1 MGAAAKIFAS
11 TLTYPYQVIKSRLQQ
26 RDPIVSLTNN
36 GNLNMNKNKNMN
48 MNKNKN
54 MNMNS
59 NTSIIK
65 GDNGIHNR
73 NIVTGINEVV
83 QPRYTGTLDCV
94 SKIWR

>member
-1 MGAAAKIFAS
+1 M
-11 TLTYPYQVIKSRLQQ
+11 
-26 RDPIVSLTNN
+26 
-36 GNLNMNKNKNMN
+36 
-48 MNKNKN
+48 N

-59 NTSIIK
+59 NSSIIK
-65 GDNGIHNR
+65 GDSGIHNK

>member
-36 GNLNMNKNKNMN
+36 GNLNMNKNM
-48 MNKNKN
+48 N

-65 GDNGIHNR
+65 GDSGIHNK
-73 NIVTGINEVV
+73 NIVTGMNEVV

-94 SKIWR
+94 TKIWR

>member
-1 MGAAAKIFAS
+1 MLSDLMGAAAKIFAS

-36 GNLNMNKNKNMN
+36 ENLNMNKNM
-48 MNKNKN
+48 N

-59 NTSIIK
+59 NSSIIE
-65 GDNGIHNR
+65 GDIGIHNR

-94 SKIWR
+94 TKIWR

>member
-36 GNLNMNKNKNMN
+36 GNLNMN
-48 MNKNKN
+48 
-54 MNMNS
+54 MNS
-59 NTSIIK
+59 NSSIIK
-65 GDNGIHNR
+65 GDSGIHNK

>member
-36 GNLNMNKNKNMN
+36 ENLNMNKNMN
-48 MNKNKN
+48 MNI
-54 MNMNS
+54 NS

-65 GDNGIHNR
+65 GDSGIHNK

-94 SKIWR
+94 TKIWR

>member
-36 GNLNMNKNKNMN
+36 GNLNMN
-48 MNKNKN
+48 
-54 MNMNS
+54 MNS
-59 NTSIIK
+59 NSSIIK
-65 GDNGIHNR
+65 GDSGIHNR
-73 NIVTGINEVV
+73 NVVTGINEVV

-94 SKIWR
+94 TKIWR

>member
-26 RDPIVSLTNN
+26 RDPIVSLTNHE
-36 GNLNMNKNKNMN
+36 NLNMNKNMN
-48 MNKNKN
+48 MNI
-54 MNMNS
+54 NS

-65 GDNGIHNR
+65 GDSGIYNR

>member
-26 RDPIVSLTNN
+26 RDPVVSLSNN
-36 GNLNMNKNKNMN
+36 GNLNMNKNMN
-48 MNKNKN
+48 MNI
-54 MNMNS
+54 NS

-65 GDNGIHNR
+65 GDSGIHNK
-73 NIVTGINEVV
+73 NVVTGINEVV

>member
-26 RDPIVSLTNN
+26 RDPVVSLTNN
-36 GNLNMNKNKNMN
+36 GNLNMNKNM
-48 MNKNKN
+48 N

-94 SKIWR
+94 TKIWR

>member
-36 GNLNMNKNKNMN
+36 GNLNMNKN
-48 MNKNKN
+48 

-65 GDNGIHNR
+65 GDSGIHNG

>member
-26 RDPIVSLTNN
+26 RDPVVSLTNN
-36 GNLNMNKNKNMN
+36 GNL
-48 MNKNKN
+48 N

-73 NIVTGINEVV
+73 NVVSGINEVV